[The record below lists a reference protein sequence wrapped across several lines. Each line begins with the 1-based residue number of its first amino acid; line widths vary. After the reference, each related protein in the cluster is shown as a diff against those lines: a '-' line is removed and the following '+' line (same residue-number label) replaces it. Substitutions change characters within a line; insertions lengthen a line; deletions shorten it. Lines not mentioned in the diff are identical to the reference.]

1 MLFTEINTW
10 EEHEEKLM
18 ERKARAENAIIHV
31 VVIQRVHRHCKAIN
45 RVDKLPA
52 MSIVY
57 SCRNL
62 LPNPQL
68 YALTSLF
75 SICFL
80 CTGSFVGIIVHTI
93 IAPISYSFSTLL
105 RTNNNYVSANCDLN
119 FQIKWNSHEGNLLV
133 ISVQSCNLSSFI
145 MKTVDKWQ
153 LHFVRIPKVN

>member
-1 MLFTEINTW
+1 MLQCCLLKSIR
-10 EEHEEKLM
+10 EKNMKDM

-80 CTGSFVGIIVHTI
+80 CTGSFAGIIVHTI
-93 IAPISYSFSTLL
+93 IASISYSFSTLL
-105 RTNNNYVSANCDLN
+105 RNTYV
-119 FQIKWNSHEGNLLV
+119 IRT
-133 ISVQSCNLSSFI
+133 II
-145 MKTVDKWQ
+145 MYQK
-153 LHFVRIPKVN
+153 IAI